1 MNQLEAFFLKHY
13 IKTPRRN
20 IFKFSFV
27 FMVLGI
33 ALSVG
38 ILSAG
43 LNLFQGYESNLKK
56 LLLDSF
62 AHINISPIYRD
73 SIDEYSS
80 DEILSIIF
88 QKDCVSS
95 ALPLLQSQLM
105 AQVGGKVR
113 AANLMGFKDNA
124 NSYYRDYISQGKQ
137 EIASGEIIVGH
148 YLAEELALSIGD
160 NLTLMYPRLDQ
171 ISAFGLH
178 SVTGSFEIV
187 GIYRCGY
194 YENDRSIVI
203 CDIDEARDLLNL
215 PIGYTKIHVKLDNPD
230 KAPYYGRDL
239 AQELNNRYAVIPW
252 NYYAES
258 LLRLVKMEKWLI
270 FIVFSFLVL
279 IAGINVISAVGTII
293 LDKTDEI
300 AILHTL
306 GAKPKSIKRLFAYR
320 VGIVAVIAVII
331 GQIFGLLLSWL
342 VEKQGIY
349 KLKGDVYFIDTLTFE
364 LSFTNLLVVFFTST
378 VLIFLCI
385 MIPLRQIQK
394 MQVMDIVRRNY

>member
-73 SIDEYSS
+73 SIDEDSS

-88 QKDCVSS
+88 QKDGVSS
-95 ALPLLQSQLM
+95 AFPLLQSQLM

-113 AANLMGFKDNA
+113 ATNLMGFKDNA

-137 EIASGEIIVGH
+137 EIAPGEIIVGH
-148 YLAEELALSIGD
+148 YLAEELGLSIGD

-178 SVTGSFEIV
+178 SVTGNFEIV

-194 YENDRSIVI
+194 YENDRSIII
-203 CDIDEARDLLNL
+203 CDINEARNLLNL

-239 AQELNNRYAVIPW
+239 AQELNNRFTVIPW

-320 VGIVAVIAVII
+320 VGIVAVIAVLI

>member
-73 SIDEYSS
+73 SIDEDSS

-88 QKDCVSS
+88 KKDGVSS

-137 EIASGEIIVGH
+137 EIAPGEIIVGH
-148 YLAEELALSIGD
+148 YLAEELGLSIGD

-194 YENDRSIVI
+194 YENDRSIVV

-239 AQELNNRYAVIPW
+239 AQELNNRFTVIPW

>member
-88 QKDCVSS
+88 QKDGVSS

-239 AQELNNRYAVIPW
+239 AQELNNRFTVIPW

-385 MIPLRQIQK
+385 MIPLKQIQK

>member
-62 AHINISPIYRD
+62 AHINISSIYQD
-73 SIDEYSS
+73 DIDEDSS
-80 DEILSIIF
+80 EEILNIIS
-88 QKDCVSS
+88 QKDGVSS
-95 ALPLLQSQLM
+95 AIPLLQSQLM

-113 AANLMGFKDNA
+113 AANLMGFKDNE

-137 EIASGEIIVGH
+137 EIAPGEIIVGH
-148 YLAEELALSIGD
+148 YLAEELGLAIGD

-194 YENDRSIVI
+194 YENDRSLVI
-203 CDIDEARDLLNL
+203 CDIDEARDLLDL
-215 PIGYTKIHVKLDNPD
+215 PVGYTKIHVKLDNPD
-230 KAPYYGRDL
+230 KAPLYGRDL
-239 AQELNNRYAVIPW
+239 AAELNNRFTVIPW

-258 LLRLVKMEKWLI
+258 LLRLVRMEKWLI

-279 IAGINVISAVGTII
+279 IAGINVISAVSTII

-331 GQIFGLLLSWL
+331 GQLFGLLLSWL

-364 LSFTNLLVVFFTST
+364 LSFTNLFVVFITST

>member
-88 QKDCVSS
+88 QKDGVSS

-385 MIPLRQIQK
+385 MIPLKQIQK

>member
-88 QKDCVSS
+88 QKDGVSS

>member
-73 SIDEYSS
+73 SIDEDSS

-88 QKDCVSS
+88 KKDGVSS

-113 AANLMGFKDNA
+113 ATNLMGFKDNA

-137 EIASGEIIVGH
+137 EIAPGEIIVGH
-148 YLAEELALSIGD
+148 YLAEELGLSIGD

-178 SVTGSFEIV
+178 SVTGNFEIV

-194 YENDRSIVI
+194 YENDRSIII
-203 CDIDEARDLLNL
+203 CDINEARNLLNL

-239 AQELNNRYAVIPW
+239 AQELNNRFTVIPW

-320 VGIVAVIAVII
+320 VGIVAVIAVLI

>member
-88 QKDCVSS
+88 QKDGVSS

-239 AQELNNRYAVIPW
+239 AQELNNRFTVIPW

-270 FIVFSFLVL
+270 FILFSFLVL

-385 MIPLRQIQK
+385 MIPLKQIQK

>member
-73 SIDEYSS
+73 SIDEDSS

-88 QKDCVSS
+88 QKDGVSS

-137 EIASGEIIVGH
+137 EIAPGEIIVGH
-148 YLAEELALSIGD
+148 YLAEELGLSIGD

-203 CDIDEARDLLNL
+203 CDINEARNLLNL

-239 AQELNNRYAVIPW
+239 AQELNNRFTVIPW

-364 LSFTNLLVVFFTST
+364 LSFTNLLVVFITST

>member
-1 MNQLEAFFLKHY
+1 
-13 IKTPRRN
+13 
-20 IFKFSFV
+20 
-27 FMVLGI
+27 
-33 ALSVG
+33 
-38 ILSAG
+38 
-43 LNLFQGYESNLKK
+43 
-56 LLLDSF
+56 
-62 AHINISPIYRD
+62 
-73 SIDEYSS
+73 
-80 DEILSIIF
+80 
-88 QKDCVSS
+88 
-95 ALPLLQSQLM
+95 
-105 AQVGGKVR
+105 
-113 AANLMGFKDNA
+113 
-124 NSYYRDYISQGKQ
+124 
-137 EIASGEIIVGH
+137 
-148 YLAEELALSIGD
+148 
-160 NLTLMYPRLDQ
+160 MYPRLDQ

-239 AQELNNRYAVIPW
+239 AQELNNRFTVIPW

-385 MIPLRQIQK
+385 MIPLKQIQK

>member
-13 IKTPRRN
+13 IKTPKRN
-20 IFKFSFV
+20 LFRFSFV

-33 ALSVG
+33 ALSVA

-43 LNLFQGYESNLKK
+43 LNLFQGYESNLKR

-62 AHINISPIYRD
+62 AHINISSIYRD
-73 SIDEYSS
+73 YIDENSS
-80 DEILSIIF
+80 DDILDIVF
-88 QKDCVSS
+88 EKDGVRS
-95 ALPLLQSQLM
+95 AVPLLQHQLM
-105 AQVGGKVR
+105 AQVDGKVR
-113 AANLMGFKDNA
+113 AANLMAFKENDNT
-124 NSYYRDYISQGKQ
+124 YYHEYISQGKN
-137 EIASGEIIVGH
+137 EITFGEIIVGH
-148 YLAEELALSIGD
+148 YLAEELGLGLGD
-160 NLTLMYPRLDQ
+160 DITLMYPRLDQ

-178 SVTGSFEIV
+178 SVTGSFKIV

-194 YENDRSIVI
+194 YENDRSLVI

-215 PIGYTKIHVKLDNPD
+215 PMGYTRIHVKLDKPD
-230 KAPYYGRDL
+230 NAAYYG
-239 AQELNNRYAVIPW
+239 AEIASELNNRFSVIPW

-270 FIVFSFLVL
+270 YIVFSFLVL

-306 GAKPKSIKRLFAYR
+306 GAKPKSIKKLFAYR
-320 VGIVAVIAVII
+320 VGIAAVIAVII
-331 GQIFGLLLSWL
+331 GQILGLLLSWL

-349 KLKGDVYFIDTLTFE
+349 KLKGEVYFIETLTFE
-364 LSFTNLLVVFFTST
+364 LSYMNLGIVFITAT
-378 VLIFLCI
+378 ILIFICI